1 MSALFSAPPAPT
13 VDVEASEAAEAA
25 AEVARSA
32 LVVQLGGAAAS
43 DAAGAPAD
51 AAAALRELRLRLE
64 QEMSAAAATPAVS
77 AAAAP
82 GDDGIGTGDLSAIDL
97 GFTTEDEQLDHAAK
111 ILRML
116 YVEQLRKLQ
125 SDVNGVIATAQ
136 NYTADPRT
144 DSRLG
149 KVGRG

>member
-1 MSALFSAPPAPT
+1 VSVVFSAPPA
-13 VDVEASEAAEAA
+13 
-25 AEVARSA
+25 AEVAAAAAATSDEAKAEAEVERRA
-32 LVVQLGGAAAS
+32 IVAQLGGA
-43 DAAGAPAD
+43 DGAD
-51 AAAALRELRLRLE
+51 ATAALRVLREELAAK
-64 QEMSAAAATPAVS
+64 MSAAAAAPRV
-77 AAAAP
+77 AAPAP
-82 GDDGIGTGDLSAIDL
+82 GDDGVGTGDLSSIDL
-97 GFTTEDEQLDHAAK
+97 GFSTDDAALDHAAK

-136 NYTADPRT
+136 NFTADPRT